1 MRLVGDY
8 WKHMGAAC
16 LVVGCLPTFSQTTR
30 VSPVTKGPG
39 DEVTLEISV
48 ASQPARA
55 PIALKWDVIFPAQVM
70 DMESQAPGSAA
81 MQAGKSLQCK
91 LRKPYAYTCILAGG
105 QNLIPDG
112 QVAVY
117 HLKVKPMAEAGS
129 TTFRIEN
136 LESTTA
142 DSKNWALNPTESNSV
157 IVR

>member
-1 MRLVGDY
+1 MRLVGKY
-8 WKHMGAAC
+8 WKHIGLAC
-16 LVVGCLPTFSQTTR
+16 LMVGCLPIFSQTTH

-48 ASQPARA
+48 ASEPARA
-55 PIALKWDVIFPAQVM
+55 PIALKWDVIFPAEVM

-81 MQAGKSLQCK
+81 MRAGKSLQCTQ
-91 LRKPYAYTCILAGG
+91 RKPYAYICVLAGG
-105 QNLIPDG
+105 KSPIPDG

-117 HLKVKPMAEAGS
+117 HFKVKPMAEAGS

-136 LESTTA
+136 LESTTS
-142 DSKNWALNPTESNSV
+142 DSKNWTLNPTESNSV